1 MTNKYR
7 VRKKLAQLHTP
18 KSFSNLP
25 WAVQDGIQQSP
36 IERVSAPRKAVS
48 SPGAQ
53 EPDLWRELCSL
64 QMGLALLSWRLC
76 LWLWGQQQT
85 MGILDVGYS
94 SSWRRFAG
102 YPSMHDGYQE
112 TGSVACC
119 YGVLYHCVHCICKSL
134 FRRFVHSIHLILAHA
149 HLGSHPCIYA
159 TVFPR
164 LVRYIPHVRKAQ
176 EEDLKGS
183 KIIQAEY
190 GKIESLERNHVSS
203 ISTAHSNIGY
213 LGLSPHS
220 RGQSFS
226 SPTTSG
232 NPLGNNL
239 ALYLTNS
246 CELSIMPLNCPHEHW

>member
-1 MTNKYR
+1 
-7 VRKKLAQLHTP
+7 
-18 KSFSNLP
+18 
-25 WAVQDGIQQSP
+25 
-36 IERVSAPRKAVS
+36 
-48 SPGAQ
+48 
-53 EPDLWRELCSL
+53 
-64 QMGLALLSWRLC
+64 
-76 LWLWGQQQT
+76 
-85 MGILDVGYS
+85 
-94 SSWRRFAG
+94 
-102 YPSMHDGYQE
+102 MHDGYQE
-112 TGSVACC
+112 TKSVACC

-176 EEDLKGS
+176 EENLKGS

-239 ALYLTNS
+239 ALYLINS

>member
-1 MTNKYR
+1 MTDKYR
-7 VRKKLAQLHTP
+7 VRKKLAQVHTP

-112 TGSVACC
+112 TKSVACC

-134 FRRFVHSIHLILAHA
+134 FRHFVHSIHLILAHA
-149 HLGSHPCIYA
+149 QPPLYLRYSFPETCSLHTPCQKGTRRESERQQDHSSRVWQNWEFGAKPRQQHLNRSFEHRI
-159 TVFPR
+159 
-164 LVRYIPHVRKAQ
+164 
-176 EEDLKGS
+176 
-183 KIIQAEY
+183 
-190 GKIESLERNHVSS
+190 
-203 ISTAHSNIGY
+203 

-239 ALYLTNS
+239 ALYLINS